1 MRFTLAACLT
11 ALILSTFW
19 TTDVS
24 AKKYSRRKVRG
35 QFNVSAGP
43 AETIVL
49 ARDRIAT
56 IEFPGGI
63 DSHPDVG
70 RWKLKRRKQE
80 VSVDWP
86 LSTSTFVGVVAD
98 INTISGSYSSVKYTG
113 GASVPMTFTRID
125 IDTNVVHHM
134 VITKTKKVAK
144 GVVFYDFHNRQGRKD
159 DRRHFK
165 IVVYSRPSDAEPAV
179 MEHRTSK
186 KHKKLRRLG
195 FWKMRLKQ
203 NYEIV
208 EAYLVHRDYLSTL
221 PQETTDY
228 PALTVDGENVRAM
241 DIRNRGF
248 KWGK

>member
-1 MRFTLAACLT
+1 MRFTLVACIT
-11 ALILSTFW
+11 ALILT
-19 TTDVS
+19 TLCATDVS
-24 AKKYSRRKVRG
+24 AKKYPRRKVRG
-35 QFNVSAGP
+35 QFNISGGMAGT
-43 AETIVL
+43 AIL
-49 ARDRIAT
+49 ARDRAAT
-56 IEFPGGI
+56 VDFVGGI

-80 VSVDWP
+80 VTIDWP

-98 INTISGSYSSVKYTG
+98 INTISGTYTSTKYTG
-113 GASVPMTFTRID
+113 GASVPMTLTRID

-134 VITKTKKVAK
+134 VIRKTKRVTK

-159 DRRHFK
+159 DRRKFK
-165 IVVYSRPSDAEPAV
+165 IVVYSRPSETEPAV
-179 MEHRTSK
+179 LEHKNLK

-195 FWKMRLKQ
+195 FWKMRMKK

-208 EAYLVHRDYLSTL
+208 EAYVVHRDYLSSL

-228 PALTVDGENVRAM
+228 PALVVDGTNVRAM

-248 KWGK
+248 IWGK